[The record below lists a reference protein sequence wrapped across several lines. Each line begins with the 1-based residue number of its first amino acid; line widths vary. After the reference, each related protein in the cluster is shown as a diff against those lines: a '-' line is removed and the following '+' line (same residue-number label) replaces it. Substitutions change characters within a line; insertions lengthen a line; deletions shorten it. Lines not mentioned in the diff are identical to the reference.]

1 MSVIVFIICL
11 ILCIASIIGY
21 LRRKYKWSKY
31 IQSDRHDVHKLLL
44 YDKRSPYDIYKY
56 NSSGSIYEPTSYN
69 VYKLFVGQNKNRD
82 YQQKEHNYNWQRY
95 YRYKLTSSK
104 KYIFTNIVLCITMA
118 VMIIHYTFLV
128 MDGVAILEGGYQYIP
143 LLISVAICTN
153 KLITKYKAY
162 KIAKVIYN
170 IYDNMLPQIIERKKV
185 NISIKYLGEYV
196 TLKFKF
202 VPHSRLLWIDKR
214 PYEWGEIDVFIA
226 INNNE
231 TKTELYI
238 YKESNDEWLLK
249 VYCAKCDSG
258 ELTEE
263 GVNEL

>member
-11 ILCIASIIGY
+11 ISCIASIIGY

-31 IQSDRHDVHKLLL
+31 VRSDRHDVHKLHH

-82 YQQKEHNYNWQRY
+82 YQQREHNYNWQRF
-95 YRYKLTSSK
+95 YRYELTSSK

-162 KIAKVIYN
+162 KIAKVINN

-185 NISIKYLGEYV
+185 SLSFKYLGEYV
-196 TLKFKF
+196 TLEFKF
-202 VPHSRLLWIDKR
+202 IPHSRLLWIDKR

-231 TKTELYI
+231 TKTGLYI
-238 YKESNDEWLLK
+238 YKESNDE
-249 VYCAKCDSG
+249 
-258 ELTEE
+258 
-263 GVNEL
+263 

>member
-21 LRRKYKWSKY
+21 LRRKQ
-31 IQSDRHDVHKLLL
+31 QSRFIHSYDANDPNSYNKLSFSGVHILLIRGVHIL
-44 YDKRSPYDIYKY
+44 SPYD
-56 NSSGSIYEPTSYN
+56 
-69 VYKLFVGQNKNRD
+69 VYKLFVGQNKNSD
-82 YQQKEHNYNWQRY
+82 YQQREHDYHRY
-95 YRYKLTSSK
+95 RFDRYKLTSSK
-104 KYIFTNIVLCITMA
+104 KYIFTNIVLCIAMA

-162 KIAKVIYN
+162 KIAKVINN

-185 NISIKYLGEYV
+185 NLSFKYLGEYV

-202 VPHSRLLWIDKR
+202 VPHSHLLQIDEIE
-214 PYEWGEIDVFIA
+214 YEWGEIDVFIA

-231 TKTELYI
+231 TQLEFSFFWRKQQ
-238 YKESNDEWLLK
+238 
-249 VYCAKCDSG
+249 
-258 ELTEE
+258 
-263 GVNEL
+263 

>member
-11 ILCIASIIGY
+11 ISCIASMIGY
-21 LRRKYKWSKY
+21 LRRKYKWRSRFM
-31 IQSDRHDVHKLLL
+31 QSNRELNH
-44 YDKRSPYDIYKY
+44 YDKQSPYDIYTRDI
-56 NSSGSIYEPTSYN
+56 GIYAPTPYN

-82 YQQKEHNYNWQRY
+82 YQQREHNYNWQRF
-95 YRYKLTSSK
+95 YRYELTSSK

-118 VMIIHYTFLV
+118 VMIIHYTFLA

-143 LLISVAICTN
+143 LLISGAICTN

-162 KIAKVIYN
+162 KIAKVICN
-170 IYDNMLPQIIERKKV
+170 IYDNMLLQIIERKKV
-185 NISIKYLGEYV
+185 NLSFKYLGEYV

-202 VPHSRLLWIDKR
+202 IPHSHILWIDEI

-231 TKTELYI
+231 T
-238 YKESNDEWLLK
+238 
-249 VYCAKCDSG
+249 
-258 ELTEE
+258 ELTFSFYWRKQQ
-263 GVNEL
+263 

>member
-1 MSVIVFIICL
+1 
-11 ILCIASIIGY
+11 
-21 LRRKYKWSKY
+21 
-31 IQSDRHDVHKLLL
+31 
-44 YDKRSPYDIYKY
+44 
-56 NSSGSIYEPTSYN
+56 
-69 VYKLFVGQNKNRD
+69 
-82 YQQKEHNYNWQRY
+82 
-95 YRYKLTSSK
+95 
-104 KYIFTNIVLCITMA
+104 MA

-185 NISIKYLGEYV
+185 NLSFKYLGEYV

-202 VPHSRLLWIDKR
+202 VPHSHFLRIDEIH
-214 PYEWGEIDVFIA
+214 YEWGEIDVFIA

-231 TKTELYI
+231 TQLEFSFFWRKQQ
-238 YKESNDEWLLK
+238 
-249 VYCAKCDSG
+249 
-258 ELTEE
+258 
-263 GVNEL
+263 